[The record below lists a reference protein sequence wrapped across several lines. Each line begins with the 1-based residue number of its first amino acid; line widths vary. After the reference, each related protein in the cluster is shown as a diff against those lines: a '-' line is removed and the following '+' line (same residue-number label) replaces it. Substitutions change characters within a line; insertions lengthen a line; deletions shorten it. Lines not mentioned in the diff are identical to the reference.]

1 MKFFLDT
8 ANIDEIKQVASMGIL
23 DGVTTNPTLVSRE
36 KGAGTFKEM
45 IAQICEIVD
54 GPVSAE
60 VVSMDAKGMLD
71 EAHELA
77 KIHPNVYIKIPMIRE
92 GLKAVKVLSSEGI
105 KTNVTLCFSASQ
117 AWLAAKAGASLI
129 SPFVGRVDDISGVG
143 MDIIRDIR
151 IIYDNYGYETEIL
164 AASLR
169 HPLHI
174 VEAALIGS
182 DIVTM
187 PYKVFDQLFNH
198 PLTDIGLKQ
207 FLADWDKV
215 KDHV

>member
-8 ANIDEIKQVASMGIL
+8 ANIQEIKQAASMGIL

-36 KGAGTFKEM
+36 EGKFKDNLV
-45 IAQICEIVD
+45 QICEIVN

-60 VVSMDAKGMLD
+60 VVSTEAEGMLR
-71 EAHELA
+71 EAHELV
-77 KIHPNVYIKIPMIRE
+77 KLHPNIYIKIPMLRE
-92 GLKAVKVLSSEGI
+92 GLKAVKALSSEGI
-105 KTNVTLCFSASQ
+105 KTNVTLCFTASQ
-117 AWLAAKAGASLI
+117 ALMAAKAGATLM

-143 MDIIRDIR
+143 MDIIQDIR
-151 IIYDNYGYETEIL
+151 TIYDNYGFETEIL

-169 HPLHI
+169 HPLHV
-174 VEAALIGS
+174 VEAALIGA
-182 DIVTM
+182 DVATM

-198 PLTDIGLKQ
+198 PLTDIGLDR

-215 KDHV
+215 KDRVT

>member
-8 ANIDEIKQVASMGIL
+8 ANIDEIKQAASMGIL

-36 KGAGTFKEM
+36 KGKFKD
-45 IAQICEIVD
+45 ILLNICEVVD

-60 VVSMDAKGMLD
+60 VVATDCDGMVK
-71 EAHELA
+71 EARDLA
-77 KIHPNVYIKIPMIRE
+77 SLHPNIYVKIPMIRE
-92 GLKAVKVLSSEGI
+92 GLKAVKTLSAEGI
-105 KTNVTLCFSASQ
+105 HVNVTLCFSPSQ
-117 AWLAAKAGASLI
+117 ALMAAKAGATFV

-143 MDIIRDIR
+143 MDIITDIR
-151 IIYDNYGYETEIL
+151 TIFDNYDFQTEIL

-174 VEAALIGS
+174 VEAALIGA
-182 DIVTM
+182 DVATM

-198 PLTDIGLKQ
+198 PLTDVGLKR
-207 FLADWDKV
+207 FLEDWEKV
-215 KDHV
+215 KDRVM